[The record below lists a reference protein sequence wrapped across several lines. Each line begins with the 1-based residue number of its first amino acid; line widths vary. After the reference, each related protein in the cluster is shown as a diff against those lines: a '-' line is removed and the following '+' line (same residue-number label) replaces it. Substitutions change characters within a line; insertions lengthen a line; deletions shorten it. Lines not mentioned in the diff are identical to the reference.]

1 VSADASVPPGPSGY
15 PSAAGDPAGY
25 DTVSKVVAVLLT
37 VSVPF
42 IALILALVLRASEA
56 NPVRREALRAWA
68 IGSGAWLAVGLL
80 IGIIAIASVASSGP
94 HVSHSGPCVGG
105 PAPGATGQ
113 PVGHGN
119 YRFDCVGGGSTVVH
133 LGN

>member
-1 VSADASVPPGPSGY
+1 VSTDASVPPGPGSYLPTPGE
-15 PSAAGDPAGY
+15 PAGY

-37 VSVPF
+37 VWVPF
-42 IALILALVLRASEA
+42 IALIVALVLRSSET
-56 NPVRREALRAWA
+56 NPVRRAALRAWA
-68 IGSGAWLAVGLL
+68 LASAAWLAVGLL
-80 IGIIAIASVASSGP
+80 IGIIAIGSIASSRL
-94 HVSHSGPCVGG
+94 HVSHSGPCIGG